1 MHPLLKDATEEQRAA
16 IQHNTGAGF
25 VSSVPGSGKTRVI
38 TYRCAYL
45 LDRGVDPKNIV
56 GITFTN
62 KAANEMKERVKRLV
76 GASFAKHVWL
86 STFHSFCVRLLRAN
100 PAVYR
105 VHPNFGISDENDT
118 LLLVTLAMAHVLG
131 KSEKEVKQRDGAGDV
146 KHVRK
151 WISNKKNRLL
161 TPQDVE
167 DNKQSE
173 PFSEFNPFY
182 VEYQRLLHKN
192 NVLDFDDLIMQTVLR
207 LKANEDQQQFYAEH
221 LHHLMVDEWQDTNFT
236 QFELVRLLSRY
247 RGNVFA
253 VGDDS
258 QSIYKFRGA
267 DPTNTDRFYATYDD
281 VKTYLLQTNFRSV
294 PSIAAV
300 ANTVINNNVR
310 QHKKQIITHKQGGEP
325 ARCVETE
332 NPEREAVFIINEL
345 RGLVKQGRAQWKDFA
360 IIYRMRSQSRPLED
374 CAVLRTVPYRVIG
387 ALSFY
392 NRAAIKDVL
401 AYARLLVNPSD
412 DASFVRCYNKPP
424 RGIGPA
430 NFARF
435 SAAAEEHNCSLLTA
449 VRKGLYKDT
458 VTQLALTG
466 FRRFKQINKD
476 WRKQGTKL
484 AGASIRQIIHD
495 SGSRYYAEQIKDAD
509 RREAILGDLEELIAA
524 ATTYDEQTRKSKLEG
539 LAGFLEHAALMQQDD
554 KSDNDNV
561 VLMMT
566 AHASKGL
573 EFPNV
578 FVCGGVEGVLP
589 MYPRQDDGSSENDP
603 DEVKAHYEEERR
615 VFYVAITRAEARLCI
630 TWPAV
635 RRFGSEIVR
644 CTPSRFVKEAGAAL
658 QHTSVR
664 IDKKTEPRYYSSRR
678 PNSSH
683 RSSRIPD
690 GGADAVMQARQATHD
705 SATAQA
711 ERDRRVILRKKRN

>member
-16 IQHNTGAGF
+16 IQHGTGAGF

-45 LDRGVDPKNIV
+45 LDQGVDPKNIV

-76 GASFAKHVWL
+76 GASLAKHVWL

-100 PAVYR
+100 PTVYR

-118 LLLVTLAMAHVLG
+118 QQLVTLAMARVLG
-131 KSEKEVKQRDGAGDV
+131 KSEKEVKQRDGAGDI
-146 KHVRK
+146 KHVRR
-151 WISNKKNRLL
+151 WISDKKNRLL
-161 TPQDVE
+161 TPQDVADRE
-167 DNKQSE
+167 KKEQ
-173 PFSEFNPFY
+173 FSEFNPFY
-182 VEYQRLLHKN
+182 TEYQRLLRKN

-207 LKANEDQQQFYAEH
+207 LKANEEQQHFYSEH

-236 QFELVRLLSRY
+236 QFELVRLLNRF

-267 DPTNTDRFYATYDD
+267 DPTNTDRFYKTYDD

-300 ANTVINNNVR
+300 ANIVIDKNER

-325 ARCVETE
+325 ARCIETE
-332 NPEREAVFIINEL
+332 NPEREAAFIINEL
-345 RGLVKQGRAQWKDFA
+345 CGMVKQGNAQWKDFA
-360 IIYRMRSQSRPLED
+360 VIYRMRSQSRPLED
-374 CAVLRTVPYRVIG
+374 YAVSRSVPYRVIG

-392 NRAAIKDVL
+392 NRATVKDVL
-401 AYARLLVNPSD
+401 AYARLLVNPQD

-424 RGIGPA
+424 RGIGPV

-435 SAAAEEHNCSLLTA
+435 SAAAEEHDCSLLTA

-458 VTQLALTG
+458 VTALALTG
-466 FRRFKQINKD
+466 FRRLKKTNKD
-476 WRKQGTKL
+476 WRAQGTKL
-484 AGASIRQIIHD
+484 AGECIERIVHD
-495 SGSRYYAEQIKDAD
+495 SGSRHYAEQIKDPD
-509 RREAILGDLEELIAA
+509 RREAVIGDLEELISAA
-524 ATTYDEQTRKSKLEG
+524 KAYDEHHRTSKQEG
-539 LAGFLEHAALMQQDD
+539 LSGFLEHAALMQQED
-554 KSDNDNV
+554 KSNDDNV

-589 MYPRQDDGSSENDP
+589 MYPRRDDGSSENDP
-603 DEVKAHYEEERR
+603 DEIKAHYEEERR
-615 VFYVAITRAEARLCI
+615 VFYVAITRAEERLWV

-635 RRFGSEIVR
+635 RRFGAEIVR
-644 CTPSRFVKEAGAAL
+644 CTPSRFVKEAGETL

-664 IDKKTEPRYYSSRR
+664 IDNRVEPRYYSGRKSR
-678 PNSSH
+678 
-683 RSSRIPD
+683 SRIPD
-690 GGADAVMQARQATHD
+690 GGADDIMRARRTHS
-705 SATAQA
+705 SAAAQA
-711 ERDRRVILRKKRN
+711 EHERRVVLRKKR